1 MTTLGWSP
9 LQLISEPAAQQ
20 CWYTTVSGCSPY
32 CWGRPPAATRPAL
45 TAKSWYGCFVSGSF
59 RTSLSKNLNVFQ
71 DIPLDGLDPP
81 VQSPN
86 PIHIFHFHI
95 ILAFRN
101 GMPAIQ
107 TAYNDIHNM
116 IGSYFFAAASSSL
129 AYCLRSSSL
138 FAFNRSSRLFLA
150 SLTLCRRASAW
161 SLHTKER
168 HASPPVQYCV
178 NHFTTHHKLNVCMLI
193 STCPP
198 ITTRT
203 HAHVRACA
211 HTRTHTTPLLHM
223 PLTPAV

>member
-116 IGSYFFAAASSSL
+116 IE
-129 AYCLRSSSL
+129 L
-138 FAFNRSSRLFLA
+138 F
-150 SLTLCRRASAW
+150 LCRRLVLFGVLFKKLLSLCLQPVFPPLSCILDPLSTSLRLVTAHQRETCFTTCTALREP
-161 SLHTKER
+161 LHT
-168 HASPPVQYCV
+168 SQTQCV
-178 NHFTTHHKLNVCMLI
+178 YANKHIPTNHHTN
-193 STCPP
+193 TC
-198 ITTRT
+198 
-203 HAHVRACA
+203 ACACVCA
-211 HTRTHTTPLLHM
+211 HTRTHTPPLLHM